1 MRFCLLLTIISTL
14 LISTAVQA
22 EIYRYVDENG
32 HSVYVDN
39 LASVP
44 SQHRQKFI
52 DEQTGTDESNDSTTD
67 QMPQESTDWDAR
79 WQQLIADSEPEPT
92 NQQAQTTAV
101 SIINNRVI
109 VPVLVKLKRRKVQLN
124 LLLDTGASITLLHQQ
139 SIKKLKIGK
148 TRTRQASL
156 ADGSTVDIN
165 VAKVSELTVGPIMLL
180 NTPIAII
187 ENQGRRQQTD
197 GLLGLDVL
205 RHHPFNIDYKNQLII
220 WE

>member
-1 MRFCLLLTIISTL
+1 MRFSLLLIIIPIV
-14 LISTAVQA
+14 LISTTVQA
-22 EIYRYVDENG
+22 EIYRYIDKNG

-52 DEQTGTDESNDSTTD
+52 DEQTENDEPTYSTPD
-67 QMPQESTDWDAR
+67 KARQNSTDLDAR
-79 WQQLIADSEPEPT
+79 WQELVIDSQPAD
-92 NQQAQTTAV
+92 QDFAGTTPV
-101 SIINNRVI
+101 RIINNRVI
-109 VPVLVKLKRRKVQLN
+109 IPVRVKQKRRKVQLN
-124 LLLDTGASITLLHQQ
+124 LLLDTGASITLLHEQ

-148 TRTRQASL
+148 VRTQRARL
-156 ADGSTVDIN
+156 ADGSTIDIN
-165 VAKVSELTVGPIMLL
+165 VAKVSELTVGPIKLL

-187 ENQGRRQQTD
+187 ENQGRREETD

-205 RHHPFNIDYKNQLII
+205 RHHPFNIDYKNQLIR